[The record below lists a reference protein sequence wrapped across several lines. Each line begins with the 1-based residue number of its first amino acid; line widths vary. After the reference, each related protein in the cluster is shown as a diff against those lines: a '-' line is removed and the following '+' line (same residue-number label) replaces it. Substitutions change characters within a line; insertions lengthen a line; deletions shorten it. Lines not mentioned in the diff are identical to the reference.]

1 MDGWMDMERREK
13 GKREVKRASTVL
25 LEVSEVRK
33 GFLDE
38 VVRKKG
44 LQLGELMER

>member
-1 MDGWMDMERREK
+1 MDGWKEERRE
-13 GKREVKRASTVL
+13 GKVKRASTVL